1 MRRCWI
7 PTLLTGMLWI
17 NSSFAVSV
25 QAAEKKPGKE
35 TYYFAAFM
43 DGKKMGYVTHTRTEE
58 NSRVI
63 NSEHVIFT
71 IKRADVAMTIS
82 VKETYIETPQ
92 GKPLG
97 FESMQY
103 LGALGMTVK
112 GIKNTTDPNFTVTIT
127 TGQNTQKRII
137 EWPEGALMAEG
148 AERISR
154 QKGLEPGTQY
164 NVKMFVPMMLQ
175 AVDMEIKIGEKK
187 NIDLLGRLIPCT
199 EVIGTMKLPSGQIVS
214 TNYVDEEN
222 QPQKMIIP
230 VMGMNFEMVACTR
243 EFALS
248 ENDVPEF
255 LEQLILHS
263 PKPLKNYKTAKQ
275 IKYHL
280 EPQPGVKLTVVQD
293 DNQKVT
299 SDGEKGLYVT
309 VKPLEDPKGG
319 KFPYRGKNKTAREA
333 LKPTR
338 FLQNDSEKIVKL
350 AKKAVGETQD
360 AAQAARNIEG
370 FVREYVKE
378 KSLSVGYASAV
389 EVAASREG
397 DCSEHAV
404 LTAALCQA
412 VGIPARLALGYIYID
427 EWAGKENVFV
437 GHAWTQAYV
446 GGKWIA
452 LDGTRGPNGYTAGHL
467 TLAVGNGNPE
477 DFFGLAMI
485 QGQFKITEIE
495 MYH

>member
-1 MRRCWI
+1 MRRYWI
-7 PTLLTGMLWI
+7 PTVLTGMLLI
-17 NSSFAVSV
+17 GSCFTKSV
-25 QAAEKKPGKE
+25 QAAKEKHGEK

-43 DGKKMGYVTHTRTEE
+43 DGKKMGYVTHTRTQE
-58 NSRVI
+58 NARVT

-82 VKETYIETPQ
+82 VKETYIETSKGQ
-92 GKPLG
+92 PLA

-112 GIKNTTDPNFTVTIT
+112 GKKNAQGKYDVTIT
-127 TGQNTQKRII
+127 TGSNVQKKTID
-137 EWPEGALMAEG
+137 WPEGALMAEG
-148 AERISR
+148 AELLA
-154 QKGLEPGTQY
+154 QEKGFQPGTRY
-164 NVKMFVPMMLQ
+164 TAKIFVPMMLQ
-175 AVDMEIKIGEKK
+175 AMDVEIEIGEKK
-187 NIDLLGRLIPCT
+187 QIDLLGRVIQCT
-199 EVIGTMKLPSGQIVS
+199 EVINTMKMPTGRIVS
-214 TNYVDEEN
+214 TNYIDEN
-222 QPQKMIIP
+222 HLPQKMIIP

-299 SDGEKGLYVT
+299 GDGQKGLYVT
-309 VKPLEDPKGG
+309 VKPLEDPRGVT
-319 KFPYRGKNKTAREA
+319 FPYQGKNKIAREA

-404 LTAALCQA
+404 LTAAMCQA
-412 VGIPARLALGYIYID
+412 VGIPARLALGYIYVD
-427 EWAGKENVFV
+427 QWAGKENIFV

-477 DFFGLAMI
+477 DFFSLVMF

-495 MYH
+495 MYR